1 MKKNIVLSSFIFL
14 IFLTNSGMAF
24 SDPATTAAVLQL
36 NATEI
41 SAHLK
46 ELAQAI
52 QQVQLLQS
60 ELSNAQ
66 GLLQLAQQSAIGV
79 DGLQTLGSFQNVI
92 LSANSVINSAN
103 NYINTTQNMPQ
114 QWQSLFGS
122 LDSWGPNTKDL
133 YGNMNVSDSINT
145 SGYLIGDSYQQLY
158 NQNAATVSQYLANA
172 TQVSDKGALKQI
184 AEESAQLIQM
194 ENNVIYLL
202 SQLLKGQS
210 IESSND
216 NLKRKNDAVAYDQ
229 ENQGVTNFMNT
240 VNTQTFG
247 I

>member
-1 MKKNIVLSSFIFL
+1 MKKKIILSSFIFL
-14 IFLTNSGMAF
+14 ISFNYSGMAF

-36 NATEI
+36 TATET

-46 ELAQAI
+46 ELVQAI

-66 GLLQLAQQSAIGV
+66 NLLQLARQSAQGI
-79 DGLQTLGSFQNVI
+79 DGLQTLGDFQNAI

-103 NYINTTQNMPQ
+103 SYINTNQNLPQ

-158 NQNAATVSQYLANA
+158 NQNTATVSRYLANA
-172 TQVSDKGALKQI
+172 SQVSDKGALKQI

-216 NLKRKNDAVAYDQ
+216 NLKRKNDAVEYTQ
-229 ENQGVTNFMNT
+229 ENQGVSNFMNT
-240 VNTQTFG
+240 VNDKTFG

>member
-1 MKKNIVLSSFIFL
+1 
-14 IFLTNSGMAF
+14 MAF
-24 SDPATTAAVLQL
+24 CDPATTAAVLQQTATQTSHYL
-36 NATEI
+36 NQI
-41 SAHLK
+41 
-46 ELAQAI
+46 AQEI
-52 QQVQLLQS
+52 QQVQLLES

-66 GLLQLAQQSAIGV
+66 GLLQLAQQSALGV
-79 DGLQTLGSFQNVI
+79 DGLQTLGSFENVI

-103 NYINTTQNMPQ
+103 NYINTTQNLPQ
-114 QWQSLFGS
+114 QWQTYFGS
-122 LDSWGPNTKDL
+122 LNSWGPNSNDL

-145 SGYLIGDSYQQLY
+145 SGYLIGDSYQKLY

-216 NLKRKNDAVAYDQ
+216 NLNRKNETVKYDQ